1 MVSPK
6 GLESEPWYH
15 SAWVLESTGQQGDVT
30 TPGPVSLLLPCQLSL
45 ETWRHWAHSYLAGRG
60 RGGNPTSAL
69 RGLLK
74 GRGLAWVKGR
84 SNFRGGGRL
93 GASRPLFVVARQAKA
108 STSQDSASSTLLS
121 LPLP

>member
-1 MVSPK
+1 M
-6 GLESEPWYH
+6 
-15 SAWVLESTGQQGDVT
+15 T

-45 ETWRHWAHSYLAGRG
+45 GTRRHWARSYLAG
-60 RGGNPTSAL
+60 GGTPTSAL

-93 GASRPLFVVARQAKA
+93 GASRSLFVMDRQAQVSA
-108 STSQDSASSTLLS
+108 SQDSVYSTLLS
-121 LPLP
+121 LPLPQL